1 MGRSNEGQ
9 LDEGRSNEGR
19 SNEGRR
25 GSDGAA
31 LSELVEGKIGKA
43 SNSIV
48 KILKHNHVVDRYV
61 GSRSEKVKAN
71 GALSSSQLPPQLP
84 PPLRHLAIIMDGNGR
99 WAKARGK
106 SRIFGHRAGATAAK
120 KVLDYALNVGIPY
133 LTLFAFSSENW
144 RRPKHEVEG
153 LMLLL
158 EEYLDNNRQRFLA
171 GKRVR
176 LNVFGDKQG
185 LPKALCGK
193 LEEIEEESKDN
204 IGLDL
209 GIALNYGGRAEI
221 LRATKKLI
229 EKCLQD
235 GEKIENIDEDMLAS
249 QLDTARF
256 PDPDL
261 LLRTGGEKRISNFM
275 LWQSAY
281 TEMIFTDCPWPDFDE
296 KKLEEVIVKFSSRV
310 RRFGASPEAEAEKKQ
325 SRAS

>member
-1 MGRSNEGQ
+1 MSDASQ
-9 LDEGRSNEGR
+9 LDGQ
-19 SNEGRR
+19 R
-25 GSDGAA
+25 GSEVSA

-43 SNSIV
+43 SNSVV
-48 KILKHNHVVDRYV
+48 KILKHNHTVNRYV
-61 GSRSEKVKAN
+61 GGESEKVKAN
-71 GALSSSQLPPQLP
+71 GALSGSQLRSTL

-106 SRIFGHRAGATAAK
+106 SRIFGHRAGATAVK

-144 RRPKHEVEG
+144 RRPKHEIDG
-153 LMLLL
+153 LMRLL

-176 LNVFGDKQG
+176 LNIFGDKQG
-185 LPKALCGK
+185 LPETLARK
-193 LEEIEEESKDN
+193 LEELEKESKN
-204 IGLDL
+204 NLGLDL

-229 EKCLQD
+229 EKCLHN
-235 GEKIENIDEDMLAS
+235 GEKIENIDEAALAS
-249 QLDTARF
+249 QLDTASF

-296 KKLEEVIVKFSSRV
+296 KKLDEVIVTFSSRV
-310 RRFGASPEAEAEKKQ
+310 RRFGASPEAEAEKEQ
-325 SRAS
+325 SRAR